1 MVKAKKKVA
10 RPAVR
15 KPAARVVKTTPATK
29 AFPLPALK
37 KGEIYAGILLK
48 DGKPAHHLILLAGHK
63 TEGIKWENAMAWA
76 KAQGGELPTRKE
88 GALLFA
94 NATEQFQRE
103 WYWTQEVHPVNA
115 DYAFFQSF
123 GGGGQFFGLKD
134 YACRARAVRRVAI

>member
-1 MVKAKKKVA
+1 MAKAKKKVA

-15 KPAARVVKTTPATK
+15 KPVARKPAAKP
-29 AFPLPALK
+29 FPLPALK

-94 NATEQFQRE
+94 NAAEQFQPE

-115 DYAFFQSF
+115 DFAFFQSF
-123 GGGGQFFGLKD
+123 YSGNQYNVRKD
-134 YACRARAVRRVAI
+134 FAFRARAVRRVAI